1 MFSFDDILRMF
12 KGMFL
17 AIYNCLDSIYLFEEF
32 DISVFWMLVGLVIAG
47 IIWRIIAHFSNFGE
61 EENDDD

>member
-32 DISVFWMLVGLVIAG
+32 DISVFWMIVGLVVAG

-61 EENDDD
+61 DDNNDD